1 MRTAFA
7 ENDVGELQMFAE
19 TDEIAVLCLEGE
31 FDLANAPQILE
42 EGGRLLADDKQL
54 ILDLSDATF
63 IDALVIDAVSRLGTD
78 ASKNG
83 ARSSCS
89 LVRPRLSNE
98 SSRSA
103 TSIASCPAHIPEP
116 RPSTRSA
123 RCNGRPPNRDHAA
136 LCGRKRIVI
145 QPSSSCSSN
154 QVCHRPHQR

>member
-63 IDALVIDAVSRLGTD
+63 IDASVIDAVSRLGTD

-83 ARSSCS
+83 RTVVLQLGTAATVERVIQICS
-89 LVRPRLSNE
+89 IDRVLPRAHTRAEAIDTIRKVQRPAAQPG
-98 SSRSA
+98 SRSA
-103 TSIASCPAHIPEP
+103 L
-116 RPSTRSA
+116 RSQA
-123 RCNGRPPNRDHAA
+123 DRDTAVVQ
-136 LCGRKRIVI
+136 L
-145 QPSSSCSSN
+145 
-154 QVCHRPHQR
+154 

>member
-63 IDALVIDAVSRLGTD
+63 IDASVIDAVSRLGTD

-83 ARSSCS
+83 RTVVLQLGTAATVERVIQICNIDRV
-89 LVRPRLSNE
+89 LPRTHTRAEAIDTIRKVQRPAAQPG
-98 SSRSA
+98 SRSA
-103 TSIASCPAHIPEP
+103 L
-116 RPSTRSA
+116 RSQA
-123 RCNGRPPNRDHAA
+123 DRHTAVVQ
-136 LCGRKRIVI
+136 L
-145 QPSSSCSSN
+145 
-154 QVCHRPHQR
+154 